1 MAGNE
6 NGAEQAAPSKVQR
19 TFKLSELQS
28 AYVALSQREHNRLT
42 EEVKALVARA
52 NAVQSEAV
60 GTLRRA
66 VEGSF
71 REGQHPIPTAEV
83 RIVNNEQGMP
93 AVFVWEE
100 AAPTEADGEAE
111 TPDAPV
117 ETEAAPAKAN
127 GKFAPE
133 AAKRKLPLNK

>member
-6 NGAEQAAPSKVQR
+6 NGVEQVAPQKTQR
-19 TFKLSELQS
+19 TLKLSELQS
-28 AYVALSQREHNRLT
+28 SYVALAQKEHNRLA

-71 REGQHPIPTAEV
+71 REGRHPTPTAEV
-83 RIVNNEQGMP
+83 KIVNNEYGLP

-100 AAPTEADGEAE
+100 VVSVKTETEVDATDASTEAEAVP
-111 TPDAPV
+111 T
-117 ETEAAPAKAN
+117 KGN